1 MHNYRIEKF
10 TSAHADIILNNGE
23 KENASVEYDTK
34 SLQCEDSW
42 TGFYNDEPIVSGGI
56 IELWKGVADIWL
68 IIADN
73 STKHKFFLIKNIKRH
88 LENTIA
94 QRQYVRIQAT
104 VREDF
109 RIGMKFAE
117 LFGMKQEG
125 LMEKYGLDGKNYFR
139 YVSAGSALAAG
150 SAAKNEANYNA
161 AIKDNQALG
170 IEQNVQANQF
180 LAEAEIQRMRDSF
193 ASFKGQNV
201 VNFAGSGVDLGSG
214 SVATIERKN
223 LEKYLDDEYMFKF
236 NEAKRNT
243 ADLNQAQMLKVDA
256 QATRMRGK
264 FARKMSYIKAGTTL
278 LSGGSQMYSYNS
290 LNQINPGSTG
300 SGEIA

>member
-1 MHNYRIEKF
+1 MVDYSIEKF

-42 TGFYNDEPIVSGGI
+42 TGFYKGEPIVSGGI

-109 RIGMKFAE
+109 KIGMKFAE

-139 YVSAGSALAAG
+139 YV
-150 SAAKNEANYNA
+150 
-161 AIKDNQALG
+161 
-170 IEQNVQANQF
+170 
-180 LAEAEIQRMRDSF
+180 R
-193 ASFKGQNV
+193 
-201 VNFAGSGVDLGSG
+201 
-214 SVATIERKN
+214 
-223 LEKYLDDEYMFKF
+223 
-236 NEAKRNT
+236 
-243 ADLNQAQMLKVDA
+243 
-256 QATRMRGK
+256 
-264 FARKMSYIKAGTTL
+264 
-278 LSGGSQMYSYNS
+278 
-290 LNQINPGSTG
+290 IN
-300 SGEIA
+300 

>member
-1 MHNYRIEKF
+1 MAQAIPYVLMG
-10 TSAHADIILNNGE
+10 TSTAL
-23 KENASVEYDTK
+23 
-34 SLQCEDSW
+34 
-42 TGFYNDEPIVSGGI
+42 
-56 IELWKGVADIWL
+56 
-68 IIADN
+68 
-73 STKHKFFLIKNIKRH
+73 
-88 LENTIA
+88 
-94 QRQYVRIQAT
+94 
-104 VREDF
+104 
-109 RIGMKFAE
+109 
-117 LFGMKQEG
+117 
-125 LMEKYGLDGKNYFR
+125 
-139 YVSAGSALAAG
+139 SAGSALAAG

-170 IEQNVQANQF
+170 IEQNVQANKF
-180 LAEAEIQRMRDSF
+180 LAQAEIQRMRESF
-193 ASFKGQNV
+193 ASFAGQNT

-223 LEKYLDDEYMFKF
+223 LEKYLDDEYMFKY

-290 LNQINPGSTG
+290 LNQINPSSTSSSMINTGGYGSRY
-300 SGEIA
+300 SGKGPEA